1 MTIIQKGCAPRNF
14 RRGRPTHLRVEA
26 VVIHIIDGS
35 LAAADSTFV
44 DNTLADPRS
53 AHYAVGHTGEIHQ
66 YVDEDD
72 TAFHAG
78 RIVNPTWTGLKRGP
92 DGNFINPNFYTIG
105 IEHEGR
111 ANDDWPDEMY
121 ASSAALLRAIAE
133 RHPSLQPLS
142 RRNVVMHR
150 EIRSNKSCPGHV
162 ADVARLIA
170 MAGDQPEPAP
180 HQLRTRANVNVRS
193 GSPSTQAP
201 IVRVVPAGEIVNVV
215 RPVTGESVNGISR
228 WFENVDEHFL
238 WGGALEEPL
247 P

>member
-1 MTIIQKGCAPRNF
+1 MNIIQKGCAQRNF

-35 LAAADSTFV
+35 LQAADSTFL
-44 DNTLADPRS
+44 DNTLTEPRS
-53 AHYAVGHTGEIHQ
+53 AHYAVGRAGEIHQ
-66 YVDEDD
+66 YVDEAD

-78 RIVNPTWTGLKRGP
+78 RIVTPTWAGLKRGP
-92 DGNFINPNFYTIG
+92 DGTLINPNFYTIG

-111 ANDDWPDEMY
+111 ATDDWPDEIY
-121 ASSAALLRAIAE
+121 AASAALLRAIAE
-133 RHPSLQPLS
+133 RHPALQPLS
-142 RRNVVMHR
+142 RRTVVMHR

-162 ADVARLIA
+162 ADLARLIA

-238 WGGALEEPL
+238 WGGALEEPRA
-247 P
+247 